1 MAVDLYETDFVEW
14 ASHNAELLRSGR
26 LAEAD
31 IENIAEEIDSLGRS
45 QSRELESRVIQI
57 MEHLLKLRLAPEET
71 RHLNSRLWRAAI
83 ERQRREIQR
92 LFKASPS
99 LRSRVNPELLAA
111 CYADAAGIFEAG
123 FEIHPPAHCPF
134 SEGELLGEQA

>member
-1 MAVDLYETDFVEW
+1 M
-14 ASHNAELLRSGR
+14 LRSRR

-31 IENIAEEIDSLGRS
+31 LENIAEEIDSLGRS

-57 MEHLLKLRLAPEET
+57 MEHLLKLQLAPEET

-99 LRSRVNPELLAA
+99 LRSRVNPELLAG

-123 FEIHPPAHCPF
+123 FEIHPPARCPF
-134 SEGELLGEQA
+134 GEGELLGEQS

>member
-1 MAVDLYETDFVEW
+1 MAVDLYEIDFVEW
-14 ASHNAELLRSGR
+14 ASRNAELLRSGR

-45 QSRELESRVIQI
+45 QSRELESRVTQI
-57 MEHLLKLRLAPEET
+57 MEHLLKLRLAPEEA
-71 RHLNSRLWRAAI
+71 RHFNSRLWRASI

-99 LRSRVNPELLAA
+99 LRSRV
-111 CYADAAGIFEAG
+111 
-123 FEIHPPAHCPF
+123 
-134 SEGELLGEQA
+134 